1 MRHVCKWSALGIC
14 MVLALLTFFLVA
26 PGLFGIHPLIV
37 QSRSMEPV
45 YPVGSLLYV
54 KESFADGSNL
64 LEGEA
69 VTFYLPDQETLVT
82 HRIVSIDW
90 DRQEIRTKGDA
101 NEFEDELVTPFSN
114 VKGIPFLC
122 IPCLGYIA
130 GYLSGTLGK
139 LGIFLMVILVFI
151 LSWMDGAM
159 FQEQKKMQKI

>member
-14 MVLALLTFFLVA
+14 MVLARLTFFLVA

-54 KESFADGSNL
+54 KESPADGSKL

-101 NEFEDELVTPFSN
+101 NEFEDELVTPFSS

-151 LSWMDGAM
+151 LSWMDGTM